1 MEVTTMT
8 KRVTTD
14 TLNFVQNHVL
24 NVTDL
29 VRTKKLSEILDQY
42 ADTKSTEV
50 FIVQNDKKRNA
61 KGVILDLEYFT
72 ELLHYKEAVEEAI
85 DDYMIQV
92 VTERKDDLANLTLDE
107 ILAESSITK
116 EELDAAMNEVELD
129 DEN

>member
-1 MEVTTMT
+1 MT

-92 VTERKDDLANLTLDE
+92 ATERKGDLANLTLDE